1 MTASKGTNP
10 RSAARLGAV
19 QALYQI
25 EAADETPRL
34 VIAEFIQ
41 HRLGAEIEGIE
52 YADADPEFFADVV
65 NGVHSRLAEIDATI
79 NGALSGSWAVHRLDR
94 TIRQVLRAGV
104 YEILARINVPTA
116 VIITEYVDVA
126 HAFYDGAEPGFV
138 NGVLD
143 RLGRELRPGAKTGGQ
158 AR

>member
-1 MTASKGTNP
+1 MTASETGKR

-25 EAADETPRL
+25 EAADETPR
-34 VIAEFIQ
+34 VVVEEFVQ

-65 NGVHSRLAEIDATI
+65 NGVHGRLAEIDALI
-79 NGALSGSWAVHRLDR
+79 NGALSGSWRVDRLDR
-94 TIRQVLRAGV
+94 TIRQMLRAGV
-104 YEILARINVPTA
+104 YEILARLDVPTA

-126 HAFYDGAEPGFV
+126 HAFYDGSEPGFV

-143 RLGRELRPGAKTGGQ
+143 RLGRELRPGAKTGRQ

>member
-65 NGVHSRLAEIDATI
+65 SGVHGRLAEIDAAI
-79 NGALSGSWAVHRLDR
+79 DGALSGSWAVDRLDR

-104 YEILARINVPTA
+104 YEILARIDVPTA

-126 HAFYDGAEPGFV
+126 HAFYDGSEPGFV

-143 RLGRELRPGAKTGGQ
+143 RLGRELRPGAKAGGQ